1 MLPLHIAG
9 LVLDPLVLIGLLALF
24 VREESNREVPR
35 VLAIA
40 WGAAVIGVCMA
51 SWSDSSDWDR
61 ANWLALG
68 ITAGALGALTHTI
81 SLAPRFA
88 KWAKFHLS
96 SMDVGK
102 YMHSLI

>member
-81 SLAPRFA
+81 SLAPL
-88 KWAKFHLS
+88 LS
-96 SMDVGK
+96 ALVTTTLFIGYK
-102 YMHSLI
+102 AAFLYG